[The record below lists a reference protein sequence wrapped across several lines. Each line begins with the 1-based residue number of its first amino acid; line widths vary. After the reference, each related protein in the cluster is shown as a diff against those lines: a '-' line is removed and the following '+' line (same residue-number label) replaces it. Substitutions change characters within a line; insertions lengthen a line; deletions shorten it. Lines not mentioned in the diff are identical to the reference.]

1 MIIQF
6 ISILCTK
13 QVLTKFDVTENDMHV
28 IAAVWYFFAKRD
40 SISLHEW

>member
-1 MIIQF
+1 MITVYKHF
-6 ISILCTK
+6 MYKTS
-13 QVLTKFDVTENDMHV
+13 TKFHVAKNDMHV